1 MQFIEKCLYYVCC
14 MSNNIYGNLKYVYV
28 QHLKPC
34 TLKKKV
40 LKPTAFVIICIKSML
55 IMLFACLYILFI
67 SSDNPGGSGAPQ
79 RVGAPGGENLGGG
92 CRQRSEHTVPAALH
106 LPLRLPRRGGGRGA
120 PGRWHHTSTH
130 LPPNPAPSSPA
141 LRRRPAGRVNASHKT
156 AASSAHSGSSWTA
169 TTTQPGEGREQGK
182 GPAPT
187 SFLPCYYYWSS
198 AGEFQDQSRTLYE
211 DRHTHSGNLLYP
223 RRQPTAKQAPG
234 QTTSPGSINQSI
246 NCANFVCFQTCN
258 F

>member
-1 MQFIEKCLYYVCC
+1 MFVYVT
-14 MSNNIYGNLKYVYV
+14 NIYGNFKYVYV

-34 TLKKKV
+34 TLKKV

-55 IMLFACLYILFI
+55 IMLFACLYILFV
-67 SSDNPGGSGAPQ
+67 SPDNPGGSGQVPHSESVLTVAKSGRRTPQ
-79 RVGAPGGENLGGG
+79 RGE
-92 CRQRSEHTVPAALH
+92 HKVPAALH
-106 LPLRLPRRGGGRGA
+106 LPLRLPRRGGRRGA

-169 TTTQPGEGREQGK
+169 KTTQPGEGREQGK

-187 SFLPCYYYWSS
+187 SFLPCYYY
-198 AGEFQDQSRTLYE
+198 
-211 DRHTHSGNLLYP
+211 
-223 RRQPTAKQAPG
+223 
-234 QTTSPGSINQSI
+234 
-246 NCANFVCFQTCN
+246 
-258 F
+258 